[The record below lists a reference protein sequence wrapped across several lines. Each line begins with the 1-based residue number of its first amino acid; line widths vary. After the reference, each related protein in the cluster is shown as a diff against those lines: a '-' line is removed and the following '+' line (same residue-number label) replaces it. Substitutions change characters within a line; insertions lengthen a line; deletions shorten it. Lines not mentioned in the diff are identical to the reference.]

1 MIHRTAR
8 RGFPRPRCL
17 CATLPFPRRTCRA
30 QGTQGDDDDQ
40 ASTPAGRVIL
50 GSLAPQA
57 ALALDWEI
65 ERNFRYFLYA
75 SDVAAQR
82 VGHDLYTAR
91 NGAAPTPEQLE
102 KFMNGG
108 GFWTDETERGR
119 RSAKSWPI
127 DWPHDTAPRPISLS
141 SN

>member
-1 MIHRTAR
+1 MIK
-8 RGFPRPRCL
+8 PRL
-17 CATLPFPRRTCRA
+17 QLAAF
-30 QGTQGDDDDQ
+30 
-40 ASTPAGRVIL
+40 IL

-82 VGHDLYTAR
+82 VGHDLYTAE

-102 KFMNGG
+102 KFMNGAA
-108 GFWTDETERGR
+108 FWTTKLSRGR
-119 RSAKSWPI
+119 RSREKLA
-127 DWPHDTAPRPISLS
+127 DRLAARRGRHAL
-141 SN
+141 